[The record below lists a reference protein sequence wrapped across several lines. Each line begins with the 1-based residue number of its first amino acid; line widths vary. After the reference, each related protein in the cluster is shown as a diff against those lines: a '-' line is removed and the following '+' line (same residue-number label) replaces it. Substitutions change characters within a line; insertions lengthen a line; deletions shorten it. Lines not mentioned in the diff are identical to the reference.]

1 MVSRQLKLGIFLQYI
16 QMAMSIIINL
26 IYTPFMLKILGESE
40 YGIYSLVSSIIAYLN
55 LLSLGFG
62 ASYIR
67 FYSKYKQCEDEEGI
81 AKLNGLYLIVFTI
94 MGIVALIIGLVL
106 SFNVNIFFNDTYTP
120 SDLYIAKILMIFLA
134 VNMCISFPASVFV
147 SYITSQEKFIFQK
160 LVNIGKTVLS
170 PLLCIV
176 FLLNGFGSV
185 GMVIVTTIISIIVDF
200 INVFYC
206 ITKLKMKIVFKNIK
220 FYLLKDIACFSVFIA
235 LNQII
240 DQINWQTD
248 KIILGKMINASA
260 VAIYS
265 VASTINS
272 MYINFSTATSSVFTP
287 KIHRI
292 VNSSE
297 EEDVKNNKLTNIFIS
312 VGRVQFFIL
321 GLILTG
327 FIFFG
332 QYFIYRWA
340 GEGYE
345 LSYYIILF
353 LICPVSIPLCQNIG
367 LEIQRAKNK
376 HQFRSI
382 VCIIMSVL
390 NVIISILLCYLLGT
404 IGTAI
409 GTAIS
414 LLVANGLIMNIYY
427 HKKLGINIISFW
439 KSILSIFPS
448 LIVPIIFGVFII
460 TKVQYNNL
468 FEFIFWLL
476 CYSLVY
482 VIFVLMF
489 GTNKNE
495 KNVIMCFFKKKK

>member
-1 MVSRQLKLGIFLQYI
+1 MNKQIKFGIILQYI

-26 IYTPFMLKILGESE
+26 IYTPFMLKILGDSE

-81 AKLNGLYLIVFTI
+81 AKLNGLYLIVFLT
-94 MGIVALIIGLVL
+94 MGIVALITGLTL
-106 SFNVNIFFNDTYTP
+106 AFNVDVFFNNTYTAN
-120 SDLYIAKILMIFLA
+120 DLYIAKILMIFLA
-134 VNMCISFPASVFV
+134 INMCISFPASVFV

-176 FLLNGFGSV
+176 FLLNGFGSI

-272 MYINFSTATSSVFTP
+272 MYLSFSIAISSVFTP

-292 VNSSE
+292 ISSNV
-297 EEDVKNNKLTNIFIS
+297 EDDVINDKLTKIFIG
-312 VGRVQFFIL
+312 VGRLQFFII

-332 QYFIYRWA
+332 KYFISIWA

-345 LSYYIILF
+345 LSYFIALL
-353 LICPVSIPLCQNIG
+353 LICPVTIDLCQNISI
-367 LEIQRAKNK
+367 EILRAKNM

-382 VCIIMSVL
+382 VYFFMAIL
-390 NVIISILLCYLLGT
+390 NVGLSIIFCSWWGT

-409 GTAIS
+409 GTTIS

-427 HKKLGINIISFW
+427 HKKVGINIILFW

-468 FEFIFWLL
+468 FEFIFWLI
-476 CYSLVY
+476 CYILVY
-482 VIFVLMF
+482 GIFVLIF
-489 GTNKNE
+489 GTNKEE
-495 KNVIMCFFKKKK
+495 KNVIRGIFYNKK